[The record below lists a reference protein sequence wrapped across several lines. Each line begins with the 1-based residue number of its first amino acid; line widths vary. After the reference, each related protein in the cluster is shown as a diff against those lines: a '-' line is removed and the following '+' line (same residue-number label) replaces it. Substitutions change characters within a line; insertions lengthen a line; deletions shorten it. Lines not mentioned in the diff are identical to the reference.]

1 MLVTASGHTATSDDK
16 RTVRQSSIPDDADRP
31 YFVTWRERMEKPV
44 LAVGVD
50 PAKRLHRAVAV
61 LLPDEVVLD
70 VELPNAINAVANLD
84 DQLFQQI
91 SVMPS

>member
-1 MLVTASGHTATSDDK
+1 
-16 RTVRQSSIPDDADRP
+16 
-31 YFVTWRERMEKPV
+31 MEKPV